1 MELGRFHLP
10 GEPMEAAA
18 QGPRGCGLCFVGR
31 VLYSETGNNAQ
42 NNSDYTERW
51 YSHQA
56 YGKTYMYMIHF
67 IWFEQPLPALQSLL
81 SSLAVGPQLLRIWW
95 QYSQAQRINHDW
107 SFSGAE
113 LWRFYA
119 AWSFCNWGVKF
130 FLRKILFYKYKGRH
144 NCDFLFRMK

>member
-1 MELGRFHLP
+1 
-10 GEPMEAAA
+10 
-18 QGPRGCGLCFVGR
+18 
-31 VLYSETGNNAQ
+31 
-42 NNSDYTERW
+42 
-51 YSHQA
+51 
-56 YGKTYMYMIHF
+56 MIHF

-119 AWSFCNWGVKF
+119 A
-130 FLRKILFYKYKGRH
+130 
-144 NCDFLFRMK
+144 